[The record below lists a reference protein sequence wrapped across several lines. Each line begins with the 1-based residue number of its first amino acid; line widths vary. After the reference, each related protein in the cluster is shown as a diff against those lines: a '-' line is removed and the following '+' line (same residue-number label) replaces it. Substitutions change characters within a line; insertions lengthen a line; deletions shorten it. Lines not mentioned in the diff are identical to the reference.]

1 MSTKIVIDCDP
12 GHDDAMAI
20 LLALASP
27 ELELVGV
34 TTVAGNQTLDKTTR
48 NALVTLEVGGRSDIP
63 VAAGA
68 DAPLRRELR
77 TAAHVHG
84 ETGLDGPELP
94 EPSAKRAAEH
104 AADFLA
110 ELIEPGA
117 VLVPMAPLT
126 NIALLL
132 ERYPDVRDRIDRIVW
147 MGGAIAE
154 GNITP
159 AAEFNAFV
167 DPEAA
172 AAVFASEI
180 PITMIGLDV
189 THKPLFTRAHAEQ
202 LREAGR
208 AGRFVAELSDFF
220 QRFHERSYGFE
231 GSPIHDAMAVAHV
244 IDPTLVTTRRVN
256 VAVETRSELCDG
268 RTVVDLRGVMGVR
281 RMQTWG
287 STSTRSASSISS
299 SRGSGRCHEHRLRLH
314 RAAWGR
320 RPRSGAAPC
329 DAGARPSR
337 RRHQARSCGRRDA
350 ALCSRRG
357 PLRRRHIRNGWR
369 TRDRSRDCRGVARGA
384 SPDPRRLVRRER
396 PCDRR
401 VSDRLG
407 RGDPTEF
414 REGAAGRS
422 RFACA

>member
-1 MSTKIVIDCDP
+1 VSTKIVIDCDP
-12 GHDDAMAI
+12 GHDDAIAI

-27 ELELVGV
+27 EVELIGV

-48 NALVTLEVGGRSDIP
+48 NALVTLDVGGRPDIP

-68 DAPLRRELR
+68 DAPLQRNLR

-94 EPSAKRAAEH
+94 EPSAEPVAGH

-110 ELIEPGA
+110 ELIEPGT
-117 VLVPMAPLT
+117 VLVPTAPLT

-132 ERYPDVRDRIDRIVW
+132 ERYPDMRERIDRIVW
-147 MGGAIAE
+147 MGGAIGE
-154 GNITP
+154 GNVTP

-172 AAVFASEI
+172 AAVFASGV
-180 PITMIGLDV
+180 PITMVGLDV
-189 THKPLFTRAHAEQ
+189 THKALFTRAHAEQ

-244 IDPTLVTTRRVN
+244 IDRTLVTTRRVN

-268 RTVVDLRGVMGVR
+268 RTLVDLRGVTGRAENADVGVDVDAER
-281 RMQTWG
+281 FLELLVSRIG
-287 STSTRSASSISS
+287 S
-299 SRGSGRCHEHRLRLH
+299 L
-314 RAAWGR
+314 
-320 RPRSGAAPC
+320 P
-329 DAGARPSR
+329 
-337 RRHQARSCGRRDA
+337 
-350 ALCSRRG
+350 
-357 PLRRRHIRNGWR
+357 
-369 TRDRSRDCRGVARGA
+369 
-384 SPDPRRLVRRER
+384 
-396 PCDRR
+396 
-401 VSDRLG
+401 
-407 RGDPTEF
+407 
-414 REGAAGRS
+414 
-422 RFACA
+422 